1 MAMYTCML
9 LFFFFAHVALHGG
22 GDFWAWCT
30 WLAPLFFFLHTH
42 MMPLVMVWCHV
53 CLVFCFLRA
62 LCGCAGPPL
71 SGAHLL
77 LVLLLVRAALLVG
90 VGGRGEHQPRPIGLA
105 RLAPQS
111 GGALA
116 ALAARGCAV
125 VAELFG
131 AGVGAAAA

>member
-1 MAMYTCML
+1 MCVW
-9 LFFFFAHVALHGG
+9 FFA
-22 GDFWAWCT
+22 
-30 WLAPLFFFLHTH
+30 
-42 MMPLVMVWCHV
+42 
-53 CLVFCFLRA
+53 FCA

-116 ALAARGCAV
+116 ALAAGGPGV
-125 VAELFG
+125 VGKLFG